1 MSLKKQNKKQ
11 TEEPTK
17 QKINII
23 LLKKKE
29 KRNKKKQTN
38 TKNKTKQKFKKK
50 PLIIEKIKF
59 DQLQLS
65 LIVQANN
72 SSGDVI
78 K

>member
-23 LLKKKE
+23 L
-29 KRNKKKQTN
+29 
-38 TKNKTKQKFKKK
+38 FKKK
-50 PLIIEKIKF
+50 RKK
-59 DQLQLS
+59 
-65 LIVQANN
+65 
-72 SSGDVI
+72 

>member
-29 KRNKKKQTN
+29 KRNKRTP
-38 TKNKTKQKFKKK
+38 KTKQNKNLKKT
-50 PLIIEKIKF
+50 P
-59 DQLQLS
+59 
-65 LIVQANN
+65 NN
-72 SSGDVI
+72 RKNKV
-78 K
+78 